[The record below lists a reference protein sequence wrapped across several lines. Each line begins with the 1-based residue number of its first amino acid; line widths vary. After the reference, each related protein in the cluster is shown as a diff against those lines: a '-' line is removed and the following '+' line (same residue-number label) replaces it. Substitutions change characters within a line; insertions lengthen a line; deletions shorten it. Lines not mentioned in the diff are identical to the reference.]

1 MAEIFSEY
9 RGTQGPRMLPENNNY
24 NPYYP
29 AAQANYSNNPVVSQ
43 RTLKALLKDDHE
55 TFNAIEKRRIM
66 NTMDYETFKNKLDY
80 KEEVRRRNE
89 LSTTSIYW
97 DARGELK
104 IEISSPKGPIKSERL
119 CDLRKS
125 ETKITLYK
133 PVDTDCMEK
142 PIYVVSYRIGEYIYH
157 IPISAEEYGRGKL
170 LKKMMY
176 NGISFYISQ
185 KKQNEIACDFEAFI
199 LSESH
204 EVMIPLAHGW
214 YIVDGRWGYASES
227 KLIWEDI
234 KNGRY
239 N

>member
-9 RGTQGPRMLPENNNY
+9 GTQGPRMLPANSNF

-29 AAQANYSNNPVVSQ
+29 AAQTNYSSNPVVSQ
-43 RTLKALLKDDHE
+43 RTLETFLKDDHE

-66 NTMDYETFKNKLDY
+66 NMLDYDSFKNKLDY
-80 KEEVRRRNE
+80 KEEIRRRNE

-119 CDLRKS
+119 CDLRKL
-125 ETKITLYK
+125 ETKITLYR
-133 PVDTDCMEK
+133 PVGTDGLEK
-142 PIYVVSYRIGEYIYH
+142 PIYVVSYHMGECLYH
-157 IPISAEEYGRGKL
+157 ISISAEEYGKGKL
-170 LKKMMY
+170 LKKMLY

-199 LSESH
+199 LRESH

-214 YIVDGRWGYASES
+214 YIADESWGYASES